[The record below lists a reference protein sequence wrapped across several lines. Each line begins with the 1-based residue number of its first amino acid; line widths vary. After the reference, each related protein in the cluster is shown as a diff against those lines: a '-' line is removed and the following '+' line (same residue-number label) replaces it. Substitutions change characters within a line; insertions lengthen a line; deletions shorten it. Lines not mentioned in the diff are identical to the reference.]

1 MKLTAVAPKIV
12 STARS
17 VPAVTRRASPRE
29 HGSHRRSSRGC
40 FRIKCVLRLRAAD
53 RTGPALRELDVACLE
68 LEALGCPPEF
78 ALVVL
83 LRGVGERIAV
93 EHG

>member
-1 MKLTAVAPKIV
+1 VK
-12 STARS
+12 
-17 VPAVTRRASPRE
+17 RRNGGYALSE
-29 HGSHRRSSRGC
+29 AGE
-40 FRIKCVLRLRAAD
+40 LRL
-53 RTGPALRELDVACLE
+53 GPALRCLDSACLE
-68 LEALGCPPEF
+68 LEELGYPPEF

>member
-1 MKLTAVAPKIV
+1 
-12 STARS
+12 
-17 VPAVTRRASPRE
+17 
-29 HGSHRRSSRGC
+29 
-40 FRIKCVLRLRAAD
+40 VLRLRAAD